1 MKPNASAFPTRKSTM
16 PSKMNHGGPIIMKGG
31 DPRARTAH
39 VGGFNRNARMALNP
53 NKKEGGVKLLDITE
67 QPIGMTTFYNDLFL
81 YLVIETVFHPSGIF
95 KMAWKFLQNFT
106 FKDGVIT

>member
-67 QPIGMTTFYNDLFL
+67 QPIGMATFFFLNNLFL
-81 YLVIETVFHPSGIF
+81 NLAIGTVFHPSGII
-95 KMAWKFLQNFT
+95 QNG
-106 FKDGVIT
+106 KVISSKSHV